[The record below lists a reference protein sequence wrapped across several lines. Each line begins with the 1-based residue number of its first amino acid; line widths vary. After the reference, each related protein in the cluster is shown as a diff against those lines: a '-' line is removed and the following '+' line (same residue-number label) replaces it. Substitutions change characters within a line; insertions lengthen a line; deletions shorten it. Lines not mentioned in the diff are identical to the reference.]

1 LSGDVA
7 PPEAL
12 IQKNTLPG
20 SCWPMEGSTGQ
31 VTLKLAYPVVV
42 ESVSIDHISQDII
55 PESKYDS
62 APKHMKIVGYPPC
75 GDDDSSSNCVAIGFD
90 LNNPIDIAEI
100 QYDVDGPSIQTFDSY
115 YTKAIDSMPPPLPAP
130 TTAFSIND
138 DDDDD
143 DDDDNEEEEVASGSC
158 SVQAASCSGPPRIS
172 VAAVAVKVLEN
183 WGNPDFTCL
192 YRLRLHGDPDSI

>member
-1 LSGDVA
+1 MSGDMA

-31 VTLKLAYPVVV
+31 VTLKLSYPVVV

-55 PESKYDS
+55 PEGKYES
-62 APKHMKIVGYPPC
+62 APKHMKIIGYPPC
-75 GDDDSSSNCVAIGFD
+75 SDDDSSNCAAIGFD
-90 LNNPIDIAEI
+90 INNPIDIAEI
-100 QYDVDGPSIQTFDSY
+100 RYEVDGPSIQSFDSY
-115 YTKAIDSMPPPLPAP
+115 YTKAIDSMPPPLPPA
-130 TTAFSIND
+130 TTTFND

-143 DDDDNEEEEVASGSC
+143 DEEVEEVDSGSC
-158 SVQAASCSGPPRIS
+158 SVQTASCSGPPRIS
-172 VAAVAVKVLEN
+172 VAAVTMKVLEN

-192 YRLRLHGDPDSI
+192 YRLRLHGDPDFI